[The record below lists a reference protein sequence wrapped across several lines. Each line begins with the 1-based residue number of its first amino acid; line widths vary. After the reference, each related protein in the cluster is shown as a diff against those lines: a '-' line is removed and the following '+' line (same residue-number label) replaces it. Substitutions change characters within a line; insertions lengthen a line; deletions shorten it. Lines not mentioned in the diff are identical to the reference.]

1 MYSSTTRLTIVATYR
16 GCIVEFGDSGYRK
29 RLFNI
34 RY

>member
-16 GCIVEFGDSGYRK
+16 GCIVGFGVSGYRE

-34 RY
+34 QY